1 MKLDELFRLLAEAR
15 RICGH
20 SDYVVIGSNAAL
32 AFAGSTRLPDDMVM
46 SVDVD
51 CYTRDDPGRIFD
63 LVKELGEDSR
73 HHQST
78 GIFLDAVSPA
88 LPTLPDGWRDRL
100 IMLEQGACRAWF
112 LDPNDAAISKYAR
125 GDVKDLRWIRSG
137 IAAGI
142 LSLPTIRMRAG
153 RTTFADA
160 QEKDRVITQIEI
172 DSHWFDNAR
181 SAAAGVAGEIEIF
194 KR

>member
-1 MKLDELFRLLAEAR
+1 MKLDELFKLLAEAR
-15 RICGH
+15 RLCGH
-20 SDYVVIGSNAAL
+20 SDYVVIGSNTAL

-63 LVKELGEDSR
+63 LVKDLGEDSR

-100 IMLEQGACRAWF
+100 ILLEQGVCRAWF

-125 GDVKDLRWIRSG
+125 GEAKDLRWIRSG

-142 LSLPTIRMRAG
+142 LSLPTIRIRAG
-153 RTTFADA
+153 RTTFADV
-160 QEKDRVITQIEI
+160 QERDRAMAQIEA
-172 DSHWFDNAR
+172 DGDWFENAR
-181 SAAAGVAGEIEIF
+181 PAASGTPGEIDIF